1 MKIRLNGEQV
11 ELPEEVNSV
20 DKLLTHYNLE
30 NRIAIVEINEDIIQ
44 KDNYKA
50 MQLKNGDII
59 EIVQF
64 VGGG

>member
-44 KDNYKA
+44 KDDYKT
-50 MQLKNGDII
+50 MKLKNGDII

>member
-1 MKIRLNGEQV
+1 MKIRLNGTQV
-11 ELPEEVNSV
+11 ELPQEVTSV
-20 DKLLTHYNLE
+20 ESLLAHYDLQ

-44 KDNYKA
+44 KDDYKTKKLA
-50 MQLKNGDII
+50 NGDVV

>member
-1 MKIRLNGEQV
+1 MRIRLNGETV
-11 ELPEEVNSV
+11 EIPVEVNSV
-20 DKLLTHYNLE
+20 DKLLAHYKLE

-44 KDNYKA
+44 KDDYKTQKLA
-50 MQLKNGDII
+50 NGDVV

>member
-11 ELPEEVNSV
+11 ELPEEINSV

-30 NRIAIVEINEDIIQ
+30 NRIAIVELNEDIIQ
-44 KDNYKA
+44 KDDYKA
-50 MQLKNGDII
+50 MKLKNGDII

>member
-1 MKIRLNGEQV
+1 MKIRLNGTQV
-11 ELPEEVNSV
+11 ELPEEVTSV
-20 DKLLTHYNLE
+20 ESLLAHYELQ

-44 KDNYKA
+44 KDDYKTKKLA
-50 MQLKNGDII
+50 NGDVV

>member
-1 MKIRLNGEQV
+1 MKIRLNGTQV
-11 ELPEEVNSV
+11 ELPQEVTSV
-20 DKLLTHYNLE
+20 ESLLAHYELQ

-44 KDNYKA
+44 KDDYKTKKLA
-50 MQLKNGDII
+50 NGDVV